1 MGAFGSYGWGEV
13 GVKEATDAI
22 KKIGLEMVEPGPQ
35 IIYKPTDEDKAKC
48 YEFGREFARKVKEY
62 NKKYE

>member
-1 MGAFGSYGWGEV
+1 
-13 GVKEATDAI
+13 
-22 KKIGLEMVEPGPQ
+22 MVEPGPQ